1 MVEEEEGKLVLY
13 HAETVHA
20 VIFPKHLEFS
30 EYVNNW
36 ITTGIKQYQ
45 IPLVHTHTKKNPH
58 NLSRVSQRNI
68 TISQQLIL

>member
-1 MVEEEEGKLVLY
+1 MVEEKEGKLVIY

-45 IPLVHTHTKKNPH
+45 IPLVHTHTQKKPTTFH
-58 NLSRVSQRNI
+58 MSHKE
-68 TISQQLIL
+68 ISQFHNS